1 MGDQL
6 VGTVVHQWQKA
17 GAALVAVSGAE
28 LHLGDKI
35 HVKGH
40 TTDFVQTVDSMQ
52 VDHEPVESA
61 ASGQEVAIGISDR
74 VRVKDKVYRVTE
86 EGSAGP
92 GGFLKRLFGRKD

>member
-28 LHLGDKI
+28 LHLGDTI

-40 TTDFVQTVDSMQ
+40 TTDFT
-52 VDHEPVESA
+52 
-61 ASGQEVAIGISDR
+61 
-74 VRVKDKVYRVTE
+74 
-86 EGSAGP
+86 
-92 GGFLKRLFGRKD
+92 